1 MPLLADQRYNE
12 LVLSHQ
18 DEVPARSGFET
29 RRRYSGRA
37 ALVGVLGVALIL
49 IGSMLVAMLDAP
61 VVRLRAVIAGFVLIA
76 AGIALLLIAW
86 LGRVIKEP
94 D

>member
-1 MPLLADQRYNE
+1 M
-12 LVLSHQ
+12 LSHQ
-18 DEVPARSGFET
+18 DEAPARSALET

-37 ALVGVLGVALIL
+37 ALVGVLGIAVIL

-61 VVRLRAVIAGFVLIA
+61 VLRLRAVIAGFVLIA
-76 AGIALLLIAW
+76 AGIALLLVAW
-86 LGRVIKEP
+86 LSRVIKES